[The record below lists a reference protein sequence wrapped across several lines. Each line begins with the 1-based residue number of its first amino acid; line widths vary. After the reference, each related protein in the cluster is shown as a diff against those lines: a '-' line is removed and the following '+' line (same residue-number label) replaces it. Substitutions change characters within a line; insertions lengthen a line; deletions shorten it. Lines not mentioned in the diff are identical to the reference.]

1 MQDLNPLCHGAPLV
15 WRTTIGLIVGI
26 GLLIILALVAPLRAQ
41 DAPRD
46 PIIGTWLVKAP
57 DAPFTH
63 HMFVFNADG
72 TMQQANPDAGNP
84 DNSDSDG
91 KGIWQ
96 REGDQIIGKFVEVTA
111 DRKTAKFVSWG
122 EISFVINVVD
132 NGFTGTATANFY
144 DEHDQ
149 LLRGPFPT
157 PLVGRRIVLP

>member
-1 MQDLNPLCHGAPLV
+1 MHTLRISTVSKLARKAAAPILV
-15 WRTTIGLIVGI
+15 
-26 GLLIILALVAPLRAQ
+26 GLLSFGGMTATAAAN
-41 DAPRD
+41 DAAKVD
-46 PIIGTWLVKAP
+46 SVVGTWFVKAP

-91 KGIWQ
+91 KGIWA
-96 REGDQIIGKFVEVTA
+96 RKDGKILGKFVEVTA

-122 EISFVINVVD
+122 EITYEIDVAGD
-132 NGFTGTATANFY
+132 ALTGTATARFY
-144 DEHDQ
+144 DENNK

-157 PLVGRRIVLP
+157 PLDGKRVTLP